1 MQGLKLQPT
10 AILEGREGRRRYIHM
25 YVYSSRVCNAQD
37 ESEEARELQRNGVTE
52 GGKIK
57 AGWEM
62 RRVASG
68 DRSEL

>member
-1 MQGLKLQPT
+1 MKAVKVVVGTFTCML
-10 AILEGREGRRRYIHM
+10 
-25 YVYSSRVCNAQD
+25 YSSRVCNAQD